1 MNEVLAST
9 VAVVVVDGNN
19 RAVDGELLKVGTS
32 MAVDLG
38 IKVRE
43 DATLKKRILSEV
55 DTTNNVSRL
64 ELRWAVSNPYAP

>member
-32 MAVDLG
+32 VAVDLG

-43 DATLKKRILSEV
+43 NATLK
-55 DTTNNVSRL
+55 
-64 ELRWAVSNPYAP
+64 